1 MENTIKQ
8 NVEETPKKAWI
19 SPEMEE
25 LIQLNGYPIVGTKET
40 FVGTKS

>member
-25 LIQLNGYPIVGTKET
+25 IIQINGYFNVNANELSA
-40 FVGTKS
+40 GTKS